1 MVNGQLALKLV
12 GMVRNLAKDKLPRL
26 HQMGDKIVKEI
37 LRRQWLAMMSPV
49 QVGDYIFGKKRKPLH
64 YIMDFIRI
72 FDNLQNIVILQSYDI
87 PAIIGLTKT
96 W

>member
-64 YIMDFIRI
+64 YKPKICIYLI
-72 FDNLQNIVILQSYDI
+72 S
-87 PAIIGLTKT
+87 IIKFRYKSKMKF
-96 W
+96 

>member
-49 QVGDYIFGKKRKPLH
+49 QVGDYSFGKKREPMH
-64 YIMDFIRI
+64 YINYKVR
-72 FDNLQNIVILQSYDI
+72 L
-87 PAIIGLTKT
+87 K
-96 W
+96 